1 MMKYFVIRKFMG
13 TYSSVRKLKGYMAK
27 KRLGSPA
34 LVGERKFL
42 CSTII
47 SCSLKL
53 FITFLGKTEA
63 IFCGLRKV
71 NVIVQEVG
79 YVIDDEEKMEGN
91 SGIELCMRQL
101 PG

>member
-1 MMKYFVIRKFMG
+1 MIKYFFIRNLRG
-13 TYSSVRKLKGYMAK
+13 TYSSVRMLKGYMAK

-34 LVGERKFL
+34 LVGANKFL
-42 CSTII
+42 CSMII

-53 FITFLGKTEA
+53 FITFLGTTRA

-79 YVIDDEEKMEGN
+79 YIIDDEEITEGN
-91 SGIELCMRQL
+91 SAIELCMRK
-101 PG
+101 